1 MARLIGKVAIFSTSS
16 RNGRW
21 CVNRLKDGISKD
33 IWQNRNGKT
42 DKIRFPGTALRTGQ
56 AANWCWNEYRT
67 KWKVFKLTVPQ
78 LREKEGSV

>member
-1 MARLIGKVAIFSTSS
+1 MAWLIGKVAIFSTTG

-21 CVNRLKDGISKD
+21 RVNGLQNGISKD

-56 AANWCWNEYRT
+56 TANCVRVNTEQNI
-67 KWKVFKLTVPQ
+67 KV
-78 LREKEGSV
+78 SN